1 MFQKL
6 KLNVQLNVAFGAILL
21 LLIVIS
27 LVSYNGLYGSYKSFI
42 EYRSLAKATYVAD
55 QVQESMLLMRLD
67 VLGFLSTSSDES
79 VKAFAERKVMM
90 ETLFNAA
97 SVAITDPKRGAL
109 VKEANLEVDDYVNGF
124 DQIVASFKQRSD
136 MIADRLDPAA
146 AEMREALVEM
156 VDSAYDEND
165 TESTYFIG
173 RLQQHLLLANL
184 YVAKFLVSNQ
194 VEDAD
199 KVRIELDERIPK
211 VIKTLD
217 AELESAM
224 RRQQLFVVKSTYT
237 QYKETFAE
245 LENII
250 TERNQLITN
259 VLNKVGP
266 SVADKLEQVKVLVK
280 NEEDTLGPKLE
291 NNTKLGIMLVMF
303 ISVVALLVGVFIA
316 WFMAG
321 IIRKPI
327 GGEPFEIAK
336 ITHRISNGDL
346 SQSLEVSDSD
356 TGIYHS
362 VCEMS
367 EKLRTLISTMIA
379 NSDRLM
385 KAAVESASIA
395 DKNVK
400 TVVSQKTMTEH
411 VLVSIEEMSASF
423 NEVVNNAVESSE
435 KSNAGMDEAIKGR
448 DTVQKTVSAVSE
460 LSNSLNSSML
470 VVQDLE
476 QQSVQIGTVIEVI
489 QGISEQTNLL
499 ALNAAIEAARAGE
512 QGRGFAVVADE
523 VRTLAQRTQE
533 STTEI
538 QDIIQ
543 NLQAGTAK
551 TVTAMENCTSQAAY
565 AVDTTT
571 ATGDALAIIYDVINE
586 ISNMNAQ
593 VSAAVGEQSTVAQ
606 NMAKSMSTIS
616 TSLDDIS
623 NSTTKAQQA
632 STSVKSTA
640 NELSHL
646 ASGFR
651 V

>member
-42 EYRSLAKATYVAD
+42 EYRNLAKATYVAD

-266 SVADKLEQVKVLVK
+266 SVADKLEQVKLLVK